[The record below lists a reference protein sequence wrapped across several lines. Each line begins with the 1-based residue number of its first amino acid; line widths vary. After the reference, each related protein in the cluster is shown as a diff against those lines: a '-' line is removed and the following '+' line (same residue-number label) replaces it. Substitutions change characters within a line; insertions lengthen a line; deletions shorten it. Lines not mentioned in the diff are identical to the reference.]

1 MCHWGQKCSSIC
13 QLRYWRLYPAFLRNS
28 HGASLE
34 SDIQKQGPPGTGEF
48 SVDSHAKEEVSW
60 VDRLWVASSLC
71 RTRRQARNRFTDP
84 LSFSLQCHACLP
96 PSSLHCVTG
105 RSSFN
110 MFLCVSFTCPDFYF
124 FWQFHSFWSLW
135 ASRWGKQKT
144 KTSEHISHL
153 QSSDFSPSP
162 MLKGMLGPVATPL
175 KDQTPCIRWKH

>member
-1 MCHWGQKCSSIC
+1 MCHWGQKCSS
-13 QLRYWRLYPAFLRNS
+13 
-28 HGASLE
+28 
-34 SDIQKQGPPGTGEF
+34 
-48 SVDSHAKEEVSW
+48 VSW
-60 VDRLWVASSLC
+60 GTEDYIQHFSETPMEQVWSQTYKIKDHLEQLSSLLTITPRRRCPDRLWVASSLC
-71 RTRRQARNRFTDP
+71 RTRRQPRNHFTDP

-110 MFLCVSFTCPDFYF
+110 MFLCISFTCPDFYF

-135 ASRWGKQKT
+135 ASRQGKQKT